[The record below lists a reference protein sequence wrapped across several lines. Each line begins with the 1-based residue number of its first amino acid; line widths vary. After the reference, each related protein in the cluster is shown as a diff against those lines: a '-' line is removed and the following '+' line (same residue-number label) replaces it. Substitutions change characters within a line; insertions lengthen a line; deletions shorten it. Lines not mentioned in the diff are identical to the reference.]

1 VNNCIRQA
9 KESYYKTKLFEIKN
23 NPKGIWKLLKKL
35 IPHKNKY
42 PPRTVQ
48 PEGQS
53 TMSAATIANCF
64 NNYFS
69 TIGSKLC
76 KSPSRP
82 INQSLVSSEN
92 RSFHFNP
99 LEVES
104 IAKQLKQLQT
114 NKAAGLDNTPGR
126 LLKLSAPIIA
136 PPLYICL

>member
-9 KESYYKTKLFEIKN
+9 KESYYKTKLFENKN

-48 PEGQS
+48 PES
-53 TMSAATIANCF
+53 ATISNCF

-114 NKAAGLDNTPGR
+114 NKAAGLDNIPGR

-136 PPLYICL
+136 PSLYICL